1 MAPGRRILA
10 RMTLLTDLR
19 DVERLAFG
27 DGLEPAELDT
37 LPSDAAW
44 AWRALAGDGT
54 ASRIRGAELRV
65 WPGPVVIVAHAP
77 TSQFGVL
84 QQRLAAGDPVPD
96 ALATVALEGSR
107 FRGQRGRAWATLAG
121 NLHLSVHLSLNL
133 PAAEVQAA
141 LAVLPAVATARA
153 IERASQG
160 AVRPGLKWVNDLLLA
175 DRKVGGVLSASHVEG
190 GRVRH
195 LLLGIGVNVAA
206 RPELPATARALPP
219 ARLADADPRFA
230 DPAAWSR
237 LLHPV
242 LEEIE
247 AARTALDEGHGAA
260 LIDAYRDRAAFLG
273 RRVTIWPVD
282 DEDDASAEP
291 IARGVVE
298 ALLPDLSL
306 RIRGIPDP
314 VRHGRMTLDP
324 LG

>member
-1 MAPGRRILA
+1 MAQGRRILA

-19 DVERLAFG
+19 DAERLALG
-27 DGLEPAELDT
+27 NGLEPADLAS

-44 AWRALAGDGT
+44 AWRTLAGDAPAWT
-54 ASRIRGAELRV
+54 LRGADLGV
-65 WPGPVVIVAHAP
+65 WNGPVVIVAHAP
-77 TSQFGVL
+77 TSQFGLL

-96 ALATVALEGSR
+96 ALAAVALEGSR

-121 NLHLSVHLSLNL
+121 NLHLSVHLTLDH

-175 DRKVGGVLSASHVEG
+175 DRKVGGVLSASHVDG
-190 GRVRH
+190 ARVRH

-206 RPELPATARALPP
+206 RPELPATPRALSP
-219 ARLADADPRFA
+219 ARLADADPCFA

-237 LLHPV
+237 LLNPL

-247 AARTALDEGHGAA
+247 AARTALDDGHGAA

-282 DEDDASAEP
+282 DAAAEP

-306 RIRGIPDP
+306 RIAGVPHP

-324 LG
+324 LR